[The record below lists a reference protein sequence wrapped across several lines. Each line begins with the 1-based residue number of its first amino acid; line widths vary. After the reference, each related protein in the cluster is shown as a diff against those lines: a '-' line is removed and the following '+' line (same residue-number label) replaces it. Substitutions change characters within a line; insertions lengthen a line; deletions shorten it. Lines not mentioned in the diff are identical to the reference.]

1 MATTFD
7 TMRQNNKST
16 DQSPGGSEMAETD
29 RQATIQPDRL
39 AIVLGGMALALIGLS
54 RRSLP
59 GMMLA
64 GLGGYLAY
72 RAAEVC
78 HSGLCDINTTFGG
91 PSLPHPETEDL
102 VDEASIDSFPA
113 SDPPSFSS
121 SRR

>member
-7 TMRQNNKST
+7 TMRQNNKRTHLSA
-16 DQSPGGSEMAETD
+16 GGSETAETD
-29 RQATIQPDRL
+29 HQTTIQPDRL
-39 AIVLGGMALALIGLS
+39 AMVLGGMALALIGLS

-59 GMMLA
+59 GLMLA

-78 HSGLCDINTTFGG
+78 QPGLCDINTTFGG